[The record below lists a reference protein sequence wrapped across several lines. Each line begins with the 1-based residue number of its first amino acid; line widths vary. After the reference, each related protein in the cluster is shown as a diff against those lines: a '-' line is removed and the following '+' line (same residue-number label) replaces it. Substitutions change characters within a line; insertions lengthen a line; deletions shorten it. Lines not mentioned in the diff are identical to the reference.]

1 MFINVMLTKNMQSGK
16 GENGDE
22 SEGNKVKWGRGGNFG
37 EIEGGL
43 LIFSEN

>member
-1 MFINVMLTKNMQSGK
+1 MLINVMLTKNMQSGK
-16 GENGDE
+16 GENRDE